1 MTVANDKSS
10 AVLVTGSSTGIGEA
24 CALELD
30 RLGYRVFAGVRS
42 EADGQKLKQQAGRR
56 LTPIMLDVTD
66 REMISDAL
74 KSIAE
79 ELDGSPLVGL
89 VNNAGI
95 VVFGPL
101 ETLPLDALR
110 EQFEVNVV
118 GQIAVTQACLPM
130 LRAAKGRI
138 VNMSSISG
146 AVASPYL
153 GPYCASKFALEAL
166 SDSLRL
172 ELRNSGVSVSL
183 IEPVSVATPIWEKSL
198 AKADSLTEQMSPEAI
213 KPYEADLEVIRSLT
227 AELAKGQLTMQKVVD
242 AVVHAISAPRP
253 KPRYYLTIATRMAF
267 RGMQMLPHW
276 VRDGIVLR
284 ELKLPK

>member
-1 MTVANDKSS
+1 VADDKFS

-79 ELDGSPLVGL
+79 KLDGAPLVGL

-101 ETLPLDALR
+101 EALPLDALR

-213 KPYEADLEVIRSLT
+213 KPYEADLEAIRSLT
-227 AELAKGQLTMQKVVD
+227 AELAKGHLTMQKVVD

-253 KPRYYLTIATRMAF
+253 KPRYYLTLTTRMAF

>member
-10 AVLVTGSSTGIGEA
+10 GVLVTGSSTGIGEA

-42 EADGQKLKQQAGRR
+42 EADGQKLKQQAGPR
-56 LTPIMLDVTD
+56 LTPLMLDVTD
-66 REMISDAL
+66 REMVSDAL
-74 KSIAE
+74 ESIAE
-79 ELDGSPLVGL
+79 KLDGAPLVGL

-95 VVFGPL
+95 VVSGPL
-101 ETLPLDALR
+101 EAVPLDALR

-118 GQIAVTQACLPM
+118 GQIAVTQACLPL

-146 AVASPYL
+146 TIASPYL

-183 IEPVSVATPIWEKSL
+183 IEPISVATPIWEKSL
-198 AKADSLTEQMSPEAI
+198 AKADALAQQASAEAL
-213 KPYEADLEVIRSLT
+213 KPYEADLEVMRSLT
-227 AELAKGQLTMQKVVD
+227 GELAKGQLTMQKVVD
-242 AVVHAISAPRP
+242 AVIHAISAPRP
-253 KPRYYLTIATRMAF
+253 KPRYYLTFTTRMAF
-267 RGMQMLPHW
+267 RGMKVLPHW

>member
-1 MTVANDKSS
+1 MTIANDKSS

-74 KSIAE
+74 KSITE
-79 ELDGSPLVGL
+79 KLDGAPLVGL

-101 ETLPLDALR
+101 EALPLDALR

-146 AVASPYL
+146 TIASPYL

-183 IEPVSVATPIWEKSL
+183 IEPISVATPIWEKSL

-253 KPRYYLTIATRMAF
+253 KPRYYLTLTTRMAF